1 MEHLIKPTPLKSAFY
16 NGKLKNDIGGG
27 HSAAGESSTYASVLA
42 SNMYYE
48 EYEYDRRL
56 KKRRSRLLA
65 AADDAFSQ
73 IKRLEEARQKCRFGI
88 QLGILGY
95 LRFKIFLF
103 YDSKTKYLSRYDF
116 KTMGI
121 HIQHLTFQLPLH
133 VNPKLQLGIKPMHMR
148 LLDFSFLGLL
158 DLCRSISESLDN
170 NRGTQWTQ
178 SSSTWHCVLSMNALP
193 KRF

>member
-73 IKRLEEARQKCRFGI
+73 IKRLEEARQKCRLGI

-95 LRFKIFLF
+95 LRFKIFIS

-116 KTMGI
+116 KTMI
-121 HIQHLTFQLPLH
+121 
-133 VNPKLQLGIKPMHMR
+133 
-148 LLDFSFLGLL
+148 
-158 DLCRSISESLDN
+158 
-170 NRGTQWTQ
+170 
-178 SSSTWHCVLSMNALP
+178 
-193 KRF
+193 